1 MLKSHFSPVILCA
14 ILCFSCG
21 NQNRNEPTR
30 TRSEPDLEQKEL
42 VFEQRQIA
50 DSLKHIWAHV
60 PVDLSGDGIGD
71 LVYIYE
77 NASGGYLAYRVGMQ
91 EPGIW
96 KEVII
101 AQTPPDRGLF
111 ASGDMEC
118 GDMDGDGDMDV
129 IAVRHPGE
137 WIDAGADA
145 DLFWYENPSWTPHF
159 IGTVPDAVKDV
170 SVSDFNRDRRTDLA
184 VMTFETSTLSI
195 FEQQG
200 PDSFERIQFWEN
212 FMNLHEGMGLGDVN
226 GDGWNDII
234 AGAVIFTNPAGEAED
249 WRVENLDPKWN
260 TQTGDWSRNATK
272 AFLRDLDGDGHME
285 IFISHSERAGYP
297 VSYYKKINGAWEE
310 HVVCDSLAA
319 CHTLQ
324 VFDFDL
330 DGDFDVLAGSN
341 KGRAVNLGKESF
353 EVMLFLAGDDYAN
366 WTPLKLSDEGIYNG
380 QAIDYDG
387 DGDMDI
393 FRYPEHE
400 SEMAYLL
407 ENKLK

>member
-1 MLKSHFSPVILCA
+1 MKPHLYLIWLCTV
-14 ILCFSCG
+14 LCISCG
-21 NQNRNEPTR
+21 NQQRNNSAQEER
-30 TRSEPDLEQKEL
+30 EL
-42 VFEQRQIA
+42 GFEQRQIA

-60 PVDLSGDGIGD
+60 PVDLTGDGIGD

-77 NASGGYLAYRVGMQ
+77 NASGGYLAYRAGMK
-91 EPGIW
+91 EPGQW

-101 AQTPPDRGLF
+101 AQAPPGHGMF

-137 WIDAGADA
+137 WVDAGAEA
-145 DLFWYENPSWTPHF
+145 DLFWYENPSWMPHF

-170 SVSDFNRDRRTDLA
+170 SVSDFNGDRMTDLA

-195 FEQQG
+195 FEQQD
-200 PDSFERIQFWEN
+200 PDSFRRVQYWEN

-226 GDGWNDII
+226 GDGWNDIV
-234 AGAVIFTNPAGEAED
+234 AGGIVFTNPAGEADD
-249 WRVENLDPKWN
+249 WTVENLDPKWN

-272 AFLRDLDGDGHME
+272 AFLRDLDGDRYME
-285 IFISHSERAGYP
+285 VFISHSERAGYP
-297 VSYYKKINGAWEE
+297 VSYYKKVNGVWEE

-341 KGRAVNLGKESF
+341 KGRAVNLGKESY
-353 EVMLFLAGDDYAN
+353 EIMLFLATDDDTH
-366 WTPLKLSDEGIYNG
+366 WIPLKLGDEGIYNG
-380 QAIDYDG
+380 QVMDYDG

-400 SEMAYLL
+400 AEKLFLL
-407 ENKLK
+407 ENKLIH